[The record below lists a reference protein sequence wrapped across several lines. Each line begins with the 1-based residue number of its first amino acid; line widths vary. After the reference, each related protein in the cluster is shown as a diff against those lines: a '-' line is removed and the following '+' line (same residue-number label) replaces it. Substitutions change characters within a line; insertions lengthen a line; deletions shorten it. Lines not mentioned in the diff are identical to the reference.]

1 MRTVLHPKAPRG
13 LQTRQDDGAPD
24 RLKTA
29 NALLDTRD
37 AAGEH
42 GVVSHQIVAEDAG
55 AGSTEA
61 PRRLTGGKTVIKL
74 NRRM

>member
-1 MRTVLHPKAPRG
+1 M
-13 LQTRQDDGAPD
+13 QTRQDAVAAD
-24 RLKTA
+24 RLKTT

-42 GVVSHQIVAEDAG
+42 GVVSQQILPEVAG

-61 PRRLTGGKTVIKL
+61 PHRLTAGKTVIKL
-74 NRRM
+74 NPRM

>member
-1 MRTVLHPKAPRG
+1 
-13 LQTRQDDGAPD
+13 LQTRQDAGAPD
-24 RLKTA
+24 RLKTT

-42 GVVSHQIVAEDAG
+42 GVVSHQIVPEVAA
-55 AGSTEA
+55 AGSSQA
-61 PRRLTGGKTVIKL
+61 PHRLTTGKTVIKL